1 VLAYASRLCERSSE
15 GLLPEEDFLLLWT
28 LTERA
33 VRGEEPTCKVL
44 LETARRADA
53 DALRG
58 VSARRVAEIL
68 KRYGLMTVRL
78 GGKRIYRG
86 CLEQLKRIEA
96 RYGVDLNTSGKDN
109 VHLVQVRAY

>member
-1 VLAYASRLCERSSE
+1 MLAYASRLCERSSE

-33 VRGEEPTCKVL
+33 VRGEEPTCKML

-68 KRYGLMTVRL
+68 KRYGLHTVRY
-78 GGKRIYRG
+78 GGRGLYRQV
-86 CLEQLKRIEA
+86 LDQLRTIEL
-96 RYGVDLNTSGKDN
+96 RYAVDLNTAGRDN
-109 VHLVQVRAY
+109 VQFLRGRSY